1 MIGRFGAAD
10 HAALAS
16 GLNRAGADGWLL
28 FDFQGHNPIAG
39 RMLGLGGLGSRRL
52 FVLLRPG
59 EEPVAVAHK
68 IELQPLA
75 GFPGRVVP
83 YARWEEL
90 HTALGELVRGR
101 TVAMEVSPRNGVP
114 YLDRVPHGVVE
125 LIESLGGR
133 VVSSEPLVTHFV
145 ATWSAEEAAGHFKAA
160 EVLARIA
167 REALAFAVGQGDR
180 GLREAELQ
188 QRVMGEMEREGIAA
202 DHPPIVGFGPNAADG
217 HYSPMPGKDRA
228 LAKDEV
234 VLIDLFGRFPGAISA
249 DQTWMGFSGPVP
261 PDEVRQVWA
270 AVRDGRDA
278 ALELVRRAG
287 AEGRSIQGYQVD
299 RAAREVIEKAGFGEY
314 FVHRTGHSIDRDL
327 HGSGPHMDD
336 FETKDDRII
345 LPGCGFSVEPGVYL
359 PGRFGVR
366 SEVNVYWGKPGENL
380 GKGEG
385 GVVVTPSEIQREL
398 IIP

>member
-1 MIGRFGAAD
+1 MIKRFGSDD

-16 GLNRAGADGWLL
+16 GLARAGADGWLL
-28 FDFQGHNPIAG
+28 FNFQGHNPIAG
-39 RMLGLGGLGSRRL
+39 RMLALGGLGSRRM

-68 IELQPLA
+68 IELQPLQ

-90 HTALGELVRGR
+90 HAALGALVRGK
-101 TVAMEVSPRNGVP
+101 TVAMEVSTRNGVP
-114 YLDRVPHGVVE
+114 YLDRVPYGVVQ

-145 ATWSAEEAAGHFKAA
+145 ATWSADEAAGHFKAA

-167 REALAFAVGQGDR
+167 REALGYAVSQGGK
-180 GLREAELQ
+180 GLRETELQ
-188 QRVMGEMEREGIAA
+188 QRVMKGMEREGIVP

-217 HYSPMPGKDRA
+217 HYEPLPGKDRA
-228 LAKDEV
+228 LEKDEI
-234 VLIDLFGRFPGAISA
+234 VLIDLFGGFPGGICA

-261 PDEVRQVWA
+261 PGEVRQVWA

-278 ALELVRRAG
+278 ALALVRRAG
-287 AEGRSIQGYQVD
+287 AEGRTLQGYQVD
-299 RAAREVIEKAGFGEY
+299 RAARDVIEKAGYGEF

-336 FETKDDRII
+336 FETKDDRTI

-366 SEVNVYWGKPGENL
+366 SEVNVFWSE
-380 GKGEG
+380 KGPI
-385 GVVVTPSEIQREL
+385 VTPAEIQTQL
-398 IIP
+398 IVA